1 MFHLISFTRDNPIVQ
16 GSSSYNLPNPSDY
29 DLYEVIHVGN
39 NLEEFIQHVVL
50 RFQSMMR
57 TIRRTKDTYFID
69 FKCSVSHDKTP
80 LHWSL
85 NDVLNGET
93 HHGNHTYQLK
103 DMFEH
108 KSMIK
113 VDVISFIDGLFVP
126 FSNVFSFRLFN
137 SDCGIIYKVGS
148 DIKTLIELLQAGHK
162 SKKIIVKV
170 QGELQQLKSN
180 LANINQFKIPDRIYQ
195 KFNNCSSKTGAK
207 SMINAL
213 QRLFTM
219 TDRITQ
225 LNTLRMMRKLHIK

>member
-1 MFHLISFTRDNPIVQ
+1 
-16 GSSSYNLPNPSDY
+16 
-29 DLYEVIHVGN
+29 
-39 NLEEFIQHVVL
+39 
-50 RFQSMMR
+50 
-57 TIRRTKDTYFID
+57 
-69 FKCSVSHDKTP
+69 
-80 LHWSL
+80 
-85 NDVLNGET
+85 
-93 HHGNHTYQLK
+93 
-103 DMFEH
+103 MFEH

-126 FSNVFSFRLFN
+126 FSNVFSFRSGKNVNINEDTATTSVQDMKAEMKEYYKDKNYMKYCKRLFSLAKIDHDQARINRLLDLFN